1 VTSRA
6 HHLCARSNRSE
17 WRRVEL
23 QGGCVGTVIAIVIVM
38 LDSAAFEGERE
49 EVMIS
54 TMSWPEA
61 FVLAVLIVTWGYVL
75 SKWFS

>member
-1 VTSRA
+1 MV
-6 HHLCARSNRSE
+6 
-17 WRRVEL
+17 
-23 QGGCVGTVIAIVIVM
+23 
-38 LDSAAFEGERE
+38 
-49 EVMIS
+49 S